1 MDKYPLHRTGATG
14 YNGTGKGTQNVGC
27 GAFSLPR
34 SKGKE
39 GEGEMSGGSHNY
51 LCYTEMP
58 DIIDRTADM
67 EEMEKDLIELGY
79 TDIAKDVRRLIEYCK
94 SAQIRVGVLFEQLED
109 VFHDVEWYHSADI
122 GKETLI
128 KRLEAYRT
136 PQNDEV
142 RR

>member
-1 MDKYPLHRTGATG
+1 
-14 YNGTGKGTQNVGC
+14 
-27 GAFSLPR
+27 
-34 SKGKE
+34 
-39 GEGEMSGGSHNY
+39 MSGGSHNY
-51 LCYTEMP
+51 LCYAEMP
-58 DIIDRTADM
+58 DVIGRTADM

-94 SAQIRVGVLFEQLED
+94 SAEIRIGVLFERLED
-109 VFHDVEWYHSADI
+109 VFHDVELYHSADI

-142 RR
+142 RE